1 MLKSLTPNL
10 MAEDVSKSIQFYTE
24 VLGLELVDEV
34 PHVFAIL
41 GKGDLQ
47 IMLENREAL
56 IEEYPSLQTD
66 RVVASLSLFIKV
78 ADIQT
83 LYETVSK
90 KTKILKE
97 MNKTFYGSLEFAIED
112 PDGTVITFA
121 ETNL

>member
-10 MAEDVSKSIQFYTE
+10 MAEDVSKSIQFYIE

-83 LYETVSK
+83 LYETVRK